1 MPYDISHLAK
11 GSSKQS
17 KRDVWA
23 ESPIKYFLVT
33 FASFGKSYS
42 PSRAEKSSLLK
53 VFEWNLHN

>member
-23 ESPIKYFLVT
+23 ESPIKYLRVN
-33 FASFGKSYS
+33 FASFGKSYQS
-42 PSRAEKSSLLK
+42 SRAE
-53 VFEWNLHN
+53 